1 MAFVETSSAL
11 GWRFLGDPGSTTGQ
25 LAGRLS
31 DGSGKEPQAGSLWAA
46 VLRCDGDS
54 NFTLLGYFHLG
65 VLILSEIW
73 ALVLR
78 HLVLVEPVVP
88 RGGVRSLWCLR
99 LSGAWST

>member
-11 GWRFLGDPGSTTGQ
+11 GWRFLGDPVSTTGQ

-46 VLRCDGDS
+46 VLRRDGDS

-65 VLILSEIW
+65 VLILSEILGM
-73 ALVLR
+73 ALR
-78 HLVLVEPVVP
+78 HF
-88 RGGVRSLWCLR
+88 CL
-99 LSGAWST
+99 